1 MREQE
6 RSGMST
12 MTDVKTPARKRFR
25 TETVSGIVG
34 YRLRRAQMHVFQQ
47 FNLHFAEFD
56 LRPAEFS
63 VLALIADNPGSK
75 QTEIAHAL
83 GIKRANF
90 VALINGLDARGL
102 TERRLLAG
110 DRRSHALFLTAQG
123 EQTMHRLN
131 KAQAQFEAKWV
142 AKLGGPESRD
152 QLLTLL
158 DRLVAKD

>member
-1 MREQE
+1 MD
-6 RSGMST
+6 
-12 MTDVKTPARKRFR
+12 DVKAPVRKRFK
-25 TETVSGIVG
+25 TETVSSIVG
-34 YRLRRAQMHVFQQ
+34 YRLRRAQTHVFQQ

-102 TERRLLAG
+102 TERRLLEG
-110 DRRSHALFLTAQG
+110 DRRSHALFLTEEGQRVMG
-123 EQTMHRLN
+123 KLTE
-131 KAQAQFEAKWV
+131 AQAEFEARWV
-142 AKLGGPESRD
+142 AKLGGPEARD
-152 QLLTLL
+152 QLLALL
-158 DRLVAKD
+158 DRLLVKD

>member
-1 MREQE
+1 MD
-6 RSGMST
+6 
-12 MTDVKTPARKRFR
+12 DVKAPARKRFR
-25 TETVSGIVG
+25 TDTVSGIVG
-34 YRLRRAQMHVFQQ
+34 YRLRRAQLHVFQQ

-90 VALINGLDARGL
+90 VALISGLDARGL

-110 DRRSHALFLTAQG
+110 DRRSHALFLTALG
-123 EQTMHRLN
+123 ARTMTKLS
-131 KAQAQFEAKWV
+131 KAQADFEARWV
-142 AKLGGPESRD
+142 AKLGGREARD
-152 QLLTLL
+152 QLLALL

>member
-1 MREQE
+1 M
-6 RSGMST
+6 
-12 MTDVKTPARKRFR
+12 
-25 TETVSGIVG
+25 SGIVG

-102 TERRLLAG
+102 TERRLLAD

-123 EQTMHRLN
+123 ERLMTKLS
-131 KAQAQFEAKWV
+131 KAQTEFEASWI
-142 AKLGGPESRD
+142 AKLGGPEARD
-152 QLLTLL
+152 QLLSLL
-158 DRLVAKD
+158 DRLVTKD

>member
-1 MREQE
+1 MN
-6 RSGMST
+6 
-12 MTDVKTPARKRFR
+12 DVKAPARKRFR
-25 TETVSGIVG
+25 TETVSSIVG

-47 FNLHFAEFD
+47 FNLHFAAYD

-90 VALINGLDARGL
+90 VALINGLNARSL
-102 TERRLLAG
+102 TDRRLIAS

-123 EQTMHRLN
+123 ERLMTKLS
-131 KAQAQFEAKWV
+131 KAQAEFEAKWV
-142 AKLGGPESRD
+142 GKLGGPEARD
-152 QLLTLL
+152 QLLSLL
-158 DRLVAKD
+158 

>member
-1 MREQE
+1 MD
-6 RSGMST
+6 
-12 MTDVKTPARKRFR
+12 DVKTPARKRFK
-25 TETVSGIVG
+25 TDNVSGIVG

-63 VLALIADNPGSK
+63 VLTLIGDNPGSK

-102 TERRLLAG
+102 TERRLPAG
-110 DRRSHALFLTAQG
+110 DRRSHALFLTDQG
-123 EQTMHRLN
+123 QRFMVKVE
-131 KAQAQFEAKWV
+131 KAQAEFEDMWV
-142 AKLGGPESRD
+142 KKLGGAGTRD
-152 QLLTLL
+152 QLLALL
-158 DRLVAKD
+158 DRLLAKD

>member
-1 MREQE
+1 MD
-6 RSGMST
+6 
-12 MTDVKTPARKRFR
+12 DVKTPVRKRFK

-34 YRLRRAQMHVFQQ
+34 YRLRRAQMHIFQQ

-90 VALINGLDARGL
+90 VALINGLEARGF
-102 TERRLLAG
+102 TERRLPAG
-110 DRRSHALFLTAQG
+110 DRRSHALFLTSLG
-123 EQTMHRLN
+123 KEMMTRLR
-131 KAQAQFEAKWV
+131 KTQSEFEARWV
-142 AKLGGPESRD
+142 TRLGGPEARD
-152 QLLTLL
+152 QLLALL

>member
-1 MREQE
+1 MD
-6 RSGMST
+6 
-12 MTDVKTPARKRFR
+12 DVKAPTRKRFK

-47 FNLHFAEFD
+47 FNLHFAEFV

-102 TERRLLAG
+102 TERRLVPG
-110 DRRSHALFLTAQG
+110 DRRSHAMFLTEQG
-123 EQTMHRLN
+123 QRVMTRLT
-131 KAQAQFEAKWV
+131 KAQAAFEAMWV
-142 AKLGGPESRD
+142 AKLGGSEARD
-152 QLLTLL
+152 QLLALL

>member
-1 MREQE
+1 MD
-6 RSGMST
+6 
-12 MTDVKTPARKRFR
+12 DVKAPARKRFK
-25 TETVSGIVG
+25 TDTVSSIVG

-90 VALINGLDARGL
+90 VALINGLDARGF

-110 DRRSHALFLTAQG
+110 DRRSHALFLTQEG
-123 EQTMHRLN
+123 QRLMV
-131 KAQAQFEAKWV
+131 KIDRAQAQFEARWV
-142 AKLGGPESRD
+142 AKLGGPEARD
-152 QLLTLL
+152 QLLALL

>member
-1 MREQE
+1 MD
-6 RSGMST
+6 
-12 MTDVKTPARKRFR
+12 DVKAPARKRFR

-90 VALINGLDARGL
+90 VALISGLDARGL

-110 DRRSHALFLTAQG
+110 DRRSHGVLPG
-123 EQTMHRLN
+123 DGVD
-131 KAQAQFEAKWV
+131 V
-142 AKLGGPESRD
+142 AERANDGFDLAGLDFGGNSDLGDEVS
-152 QLLTLL
+152 L
-158 DRLVAKD
+158 

>member
-1 MREQE
+1 MN
-6 RSGMST
+6 
-12 MTDVKTPARKRFR
+12 DVKAPPRRR
-25 TETVSGIVG
+25 IETETVSGIVG

-47 FNLHFAEFD
+47 FNSHFAEFD

-83 GIKRANF
+83 GIQRANF

-102 TERRLLAG
+102 SERRLLDG

-123 EQTMHRLN
+123 ERLMVKLN
-131 KAQAQFEAKWV
+131 KAQADFEAGWV
-142 AKLGGPESRD
+142 AKLGGPQARD
-152 QLLTLL
+152 QLLALL